1 MQQEI
6 STAEQGIEEA
16 KKSAIV
22 EQSNPAPVTKQ
33 VKEESNLSQE
43 NQAAVPSQETPKK
56 KEDKQEKKPPAE
68 PEVKPENIIE
78 EQIDMSGEYSWEPSV
93 DCECL

>member
-6 STAEQGIEEA
+6 SAAEQGIEEA

-43 NQAAVPSQETPKK
+43 SQAAVPSQETPKK

-68 PEVKPENIIE
+68 TELKPENIIE
-78 EQIDMSGEYSWEPSV
+78 EQIDMSGE
-93 DCECL
+93 